1 MLNYQTNHQSRTRGF
16 CFRKYLCRYMMRVG
30 GQGGK
35 GQARGG
41 GRDRHRGEGA
51 GTGGKGQAQGGG
63 GEESNLV
70 TYV

>member
-1 MLNYQTNHQSRTRGF
+1 MVPQIFMSLHDEGRGT
-16 CFRKYLCRYMMRVG
+16 
-30 GQGGK
+30 GGK
-35 GQARGG
+35 GHAQGG
-41 GRDRHRGEGA
+41 GRDRNKGEGA

>member
-1 MLNYQTNHQSRTRGF
+1 
-16 CFRKYLCRYMMRVG
+16 MMRVG

-70 TYV
+70 AYV